1 MNSQPTSTAHPT
13 TAVRA
18 VHAYATSTGAPPGA
32 SASARASRSFRPS
45 RRSLLRGGAAL
56 TLASGV
62 ATLGNLTLSPAE
74 KALADGTVDLDLLYI
89 GAHPD
94 DEAWALAAFGQWN
107 EYHDQQAGVITIT
120 RGEGG
125 GNAVGLEEGP
135 ALGMIREAEERT
147 AVGIA
152 GIEHVFNLDAVDFYY
167 TLSAPLSRQVWGDR
181 AVLSRIIRVI
191 RATRPEVI
199 VTMNPS
205 AVEGNHGN
213 HQQAAM
219 YAVEAYLLAG
229 RDDVFPEHFE
239 EGLRPF
245 APARILRSGSNGKG
259 ANGPDA
265 VEQGYKPDVPS
276 DVVFGAWNGTESRLH
291 GKRWSELL
299 DESIHTYA
307 TQGWHSR
314 PPSSTD
320 PAQIRTAW
328 FTLIDSR
335 TPLVDATSG
344 DEAAL
349 RGATLPI
356 RGGLP
361 LGTRL
366 EVSSDRF
373 AVLPGEDFT
382 VEVTARAVNSAIPKA
397 RVELEVP
404 EGWSVDGDGAIGT
417 IAAKRSTT
425 ATFTLTP
432 PADAATGEAVLL
444 RAVLHS
450 NKGSGHNV
458 LPLRVAGP
466 VEAGLADRDEIAQF
480 LEWTEQLGMQRLDAL
495 VPTRRSLGSG
505 LSEEFEL
512 VVRNFSTTASS
523 AEVEIDSPPGIM
535 VTPRTLQVEAIP
547 AGDQKV
553 VTVTIENT
561 DPSLPTANRAP
572 NGGVYPVDVRATSSG
587 ITATR
592 EQGLHLVPRLVAS
605 PSDGVEVDAQR
616 GTGEYPDD
624 PIDIGTLWEGQP
636 VEPADAGGCTWVTYD
651 DEAIH
656 VFVHVV
662 DDVLGAVLPVEDNKQ
677 RFRTDSIEI
686 MIDPRGDSDHTAT
699 TFILG
704 VLPQTLDADGSFAGP
719 AAGRDHDGHQGP
731 IGTTAPSVQVA
742 SHVREPYDGY
752 DIEVT
757 IPFAELPNGIDP
769 ARMGFNVVAYDSDT
783 QDKTG
788 QSRIGWS
795 TFPGVQ
801 ADPYRWG
808 VLELPEL
815 DSSPSAPEDP
825 VIPDTGARSV
835 ESPQSIIQSSQDGV
849 GLGGY
854 PALPAGTLRIT
865 EAVQDGATVR
875 ATVRAGQGGT
885 LRAYLWDGE
894 AIVGTAEAAEI
905 GSGTRDIILP
915 VTGEV
920 SDGTSL
926 VLVVS
931 LENEEGNAAASRA
944 V

>member
-1 MNSQPTSTAHPT
+1 MNSQPSTAHPT
-13 TAVRA
+13 
-18 VHAYATSTGAPPGA
+18 APDTRHG
-32 SASARASRSFRPS
+32 FRPS

-56 TLASGV
+56 TLATG
-62 ATLGNLTLSPAE
+62 ATTFANIALTPAE
-74 KALADGTVDLDLLYI
+74 QALADGTVDLDILYI

-107 EYHDQQAGVITIT
+107 EFHDQQAGVITIT

-219 YAVEAYLLAG
+219 YAVEAYLMAG
-229 RDDVFPEHFE
+229 REDVFPEHFD
-239 EGLRPF
+239 EGLAPF
-245 APARILRSGSNGKG
+245 TPSRILRSGSNGQG

-276 DVVFGAWNGTESRLH
+276 DVVFGAWNGTESREH

-307 TQGWHSR
+307 TQGWTAI
-314 PPSSTD
+314 PPSPTD
-320 PAQIRTAW
+320 PAEIRTAW

-335 TPLVDATSG
+335 TPLADPTSG

-356 RGGLP
+356 KGGLP

-373 AVLPGEDFT
+373 AVLPGESFT
-382 VEVTARAVNSAIPKA
+382 VEVTARSVKSALPKA

-404 EGWSVDGDGAIGT
+404 DGWSVKGNGSIGT
-417 IAAKRSTT
+417 IPAKRSKT

-432 PADAATGEAVLL
+432 PADAPTGEAVLL
-444 RAVLHS
+444 RAILHT

-466 VEAGLADRDEIAQF
+466 VEAGIADRPEIAQF
-480 LEWTEQLGMQRLDAL
+480 LDWTEQLGMQRLDAL

-505 LSEEFEL
+505 LAEEFEL
-512 VVRNFSTTASS
+512 VVRNNSATASS
-523 AEVEIDSPPGIM
+523 AQVEIDSPPGITI
-535 VTPRTLQVEAIP
+535 TPRTLAVDAIP
-547 AGDQKV
+547 AGEEKTL
-553 VTVTIENT
+553 TVTIENT
-561 DPSLPTANRAP
+561 DASLPTANRAS
-572 NGGVYPVDVRATSSG
+572 NGGVYPLDVRATSGG

-605 PSDGVEVDAQR
+605 PSEGVVVDAQR
-616 GTGEYPDD
+616 GTDEYPGD

-636 VEPADAGGCTWVTYD
+636 VEPTDASGSTWVTYD
-651 DEAIH
+651 DEALH

-704 VLPQTLDADGSFAGP
+704 VLPQTLAADGSFAGP

-731 IGTTAPSVQVA
+731 IETTAPSVVVA

-752 DIEVT
+752 TIEVT
-757 IPFAELPNGIDP
+757 IPFAELPDGIDP
-769 ARMGFNVVAYDSDT
+769 RRIGFDVVVYDSDT

-815 DSSPSAPEDP
+815 DDAPSAPVDP
-825 VIPDTGARSV
+825 IIPDTGARSV
-835 ESPQSIIQSSQDGV
+835 ESPQSIIQSSNDGV

-854 PALPAGTLRIT
+854 PSLGAGTLRI
-865 EAVQDGATVR
+865 QSATLRGSGVR
-875 ATVRAGQGGT
+875 ATIRARQGGT

-894 AIVGTAEAAEI
+894 AIVGSIDATDIRSGSREI
-905 GSGTRDIILP
+905 TVP

-920 SDGTSL
+920 ADGATL
-926 VLVVS
+926 VLAVS
-931 LENEEGNAAASRA
+931 LENEEGNAAAA
-944 V
+944 KAL